1 MNNFSQYV
9 TRTAF
14 QLSLSKNMI
23 VALEMA
29 KEFHDGKDY
38 FTTRLARGENPF
50 SHNNDFCTPIRSL
63 MHRGLV
69 EHHDLD
75 KSQLE
80 GLGYFEQER
89 VRKAHRSYTLT
100 EAGHHV
106 YALCVLAG
114 LIVVPEAKEKA
125 A

>member
-1 MNNFSQYV
+1 MSTQFSQYV

-23 VALEMA
+23 VALEIA
-29 KEFHDGKDY
+29 KRFDEGDNWFAARYHAGNHP
-38 FTTRLARGENPF
+38 FTY
-50 SHNNDFCTPIRSL
+50 NNDFVTPMRSL
-63 MHRGLV
+63 QTRGLIV
-69 EHHDLD
+69 HHDRPKD
-75 KSQLE
+75 NTDSNWK
-80 GLGYFEQER
+80 Y
-89 VRKAHRSYTLT
+89 YTLT

-114 LIVVPEAKEKA
+114 LIVVPEAKEQA

>member
-14 QLSLSKNMI
+14 QLSLSKNMV
-23 VALEMA
+23 VALEIA
-29 KEFHDGKDY
+29 KAYDDGEDW
-38 FTTRLARGENPF
+38 FRARMRMGVNPF
-50 SHNNDFCTPIRSL
+50 SHNNDFSTPIRCL
-63 MHRGLV
+63 IHRGLV
-69 EHHDLD
+69 EHHDRPVEFKNWD
-75 KSQLE
+75 
-80 GLGYFEQER
+80 R
-89 VRKAHRSYTLT
+89 VTQMEFDQKHRSYTLT